1 MLLLNPIISG
11 SMTMSGSMS
20 VNNQSLDQYISSS
33 VVSQGLVGAGGGGG
47 ADADL
52 GIYGLVGLEQEYYA
66 IAASTN

>member
-33 VVSQGLVGAGGGGG
+33 VVSQGLASAGGGGG